1 MVIEDLSVWNF
12 EIEIQV
18 DWPVLISVL
27 LRLLISVLLRLLI
40 SVLLRQL
47 DNQLEYNGLL
57 VFMKASHVV

>member
-27 LRLLISVLLRLLI
+27 LRLLISVLLR
-40 SVLLRQL
+40 QL

>member
-12 EIEIQV
+12 EIEIEIQV
-18 DWPVLISVL
+18 DWPV
-27 LRLLISVLLRLLI
+27 LISVLLRLLI

-57 VFMKASHVV
+57 SVTSRLASA